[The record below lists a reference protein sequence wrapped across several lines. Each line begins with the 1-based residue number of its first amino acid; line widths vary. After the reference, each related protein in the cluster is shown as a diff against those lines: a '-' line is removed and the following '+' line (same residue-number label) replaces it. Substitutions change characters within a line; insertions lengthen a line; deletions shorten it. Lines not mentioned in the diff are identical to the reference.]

1 MIETALL
8 LGGAVGARHALE
20 ADHVAAVATLTD
32 EAARP
37 GSTGAAWGIGHSIPV
52 LALSAVFL
60 AFGLRVPPAAA
71 TAVEAVVAI
80 VLVALGV
87 RAIAGHEA
95 IGTAILRHAHGG
107 GGEEA
112 GGGHLHLRLGG
123 REVGVGHTHAD
134 EESFAVGV
142 VHGLAGSGGVVVAL
156 AAAAPT
162 DAAGAGF
169 LAGFAGATVLA
180 MALASWGC
188 SRAFGR
194 MGALRTLAGVGSV
207 AVGVLLFAGT
217 VGLAVPF

>member
-8 LGGAVGARHALE
+8 LGGTVGVRHALE

-32 EAARP
+32 EATRP

-52 LALSAVFL
+52 LALSGVFL
-60 AFGLRVPPAAA
+60 ALGLRVPPAAT
-71 TAVEAVVAI
+71 TAVEAFVAV
-80 VLVALGV
+80 VLVVLGV

-112 GGGHLHLRLGG
+112 GGGHLHLRLVG

-162 DAAGAGF
+162 AAGGAAFLLGF
-169 LAGFAGATVLA
+169 SLATVVA
-180 MALASWGC
+180 MGLVAWGWG
-188 SRAFGR
+188 RAVGR
-194 MGALRTLAGVGSV
+194 ADALRTAAGVASV
-207 AVGVLLFAGT
+207 AVGTLLLAEIAGIAA
-217 VGLAVPF
+217 LP